1 MESLYL
7 LIPLS
12 VVLILGIGALLVWAA
27 MSGQFDS
34 LDREGR
40 RILEDEDAPSQGGA
54 GDTDGRAGR
63 RPGIARN
70 VGTAQTRAARRR
82 PRAPAFDMNQAS
94 IGGRA
99 YDAQRHPPRYR

>member
-12 VVLILGIGALLVWAA
+12 VVLILAIGALLVWAA

-54 GDTDGRAGR
+54 ADGDG
-63 RPGIARN
+63 
-70 VGTAQTRAARRR
+70 
-82 PRAPAFDMNQAS
+82 PAS
-94 IGGRA
+94 R
-99 YDAQRHPPRYR
+99 